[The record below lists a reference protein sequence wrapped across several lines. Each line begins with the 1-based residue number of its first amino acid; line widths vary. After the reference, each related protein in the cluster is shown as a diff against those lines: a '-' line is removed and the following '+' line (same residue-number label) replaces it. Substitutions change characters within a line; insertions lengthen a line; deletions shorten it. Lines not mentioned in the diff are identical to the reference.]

1 MNHSQTHSP
10 KKSMFESLNGTLD
23 SKEREN
29 NLATIAEHE
38 QNKGYTNILNIG
50 KAFAKKNSMKRQR
63 VFH

>member
-1 MNHSQTHSP
+1 
-10 KKSMFESLNGTLD
+10 MFESLNGTLD